1 MSSLSPESGVSDQ
14 DVCIIVIIKHHS
26 GDNFIILGYQPP
38 SNIWS
43 PNIWWRGTD
52 GRVTKSIFRY
62 KEFISLSKHENI
74 FQYGARLRLGSIFSL
89 STYFLCDFVSD
100 VRTER
105 SNYTQSCVTHCH
117 TCRVTEASCHDKNV
131 THVNLWRLVRE
142 NGIRIHPALAELSDT
157 RAPGL
162 GPPATDQQMRS
173 GEPML
178 QVGLPVHLS

>member
-1 MSSLSPESGVSDQ
+1 MITMAVMILGNV
-14 DVCIIVIIKHHS
+14 IIVTRVRSQWSGCLYYCHHQAS
-26 GDNFIILGYQPP
+26 LRWHLYYSRLS

-43 PNIWWRGTD
+43 PNSWWRGTD

-74 FQYGARLRLGSIFSL
+74 FQYGGQTQTRLDIFFIDV
-89 STYFLCDFVSD
+89 YFLCDFVSD

-105 SNYTQSCVTHCH
+105 SNYSQSCVTHCH

-162 GPPATDQQMRS
+162 GPPATDQ
-173 GEPML
+173 
-178 QVGLPVHLS
+178 